1 MGLKRLLIAP
11 VTALAALGAAAP
23 SLAADFTVDVTSDF
37 TFAPR
42 SQKIAVGD
50 TVTWTFSDGGHT
62 ATSRPGQAV
71 SWNSGLEDSGQTFQ
85 KTFDKPG
92 RFQYLCQPHR
102 DFMTGEIVVGSDTV
116 RDTVDAF
123 KTKVRGS
130 KVTVSFELN
139 EAAAATYTLRGAAKR
154 TVKRARLADGK
165 QSITLKRLK
174 AGSYRGTLVLSD
186 DFDKRTTQ
194 RKSFTVR

>member
-11 VTALAALGAAAP
+11 VTALAALGVAAP
-23 SLAADFTVDVTSDF
+23 SLAADFTVDVTADF
-37 TFAPR
+37 TFSPR

-62 ATSRPGQAV
+62 TTARRGQAV
-71 SWNSGLEDSGQTFQ
+71 SWNSGLEESGQTFQ

-92 RFQYLCQPHR
+92 RFQYLCLPHR

-123 KTKVRGS
+123 KTKVSGRN
-130 KVTVSFELN
+130 VTVSFELN
-139 EAAAATYTLRGAAKR
+139 EAASATYTLKGAARR

-165 QSITLKRLK
+165 RSITVRGLK
-174 AGSYRGTLVLSD
+174 AGAYTGTLVLAD

-194 RKSFTVR
+194 KKTFRVR